1 MNRGVRDSR
10 CLVDWDKDRDTNLLS
25 NYGMLCRVGIY
36 RVYYYLVM
44 VYYVNNIIWFN
55 FIVNGFMYC
64 IVFKEGIVY
73 GIKYSI

>member
-44 VYYVNNIIWFN
+44 VYYGNNIIWFKGIGN
-55 FIVNGFMYC
+55 EVFRILKIRICIFFFI
-64 IVFKEGIVY
+64 
-73 GIKYSI
+73 